1 MMREDVNM
9 DEIPNKGH
17 GVNFRVIA
25 ALVVLLLSGLVL
37 RTVNLG
43 KASYWIDEIA
53 IMNVSVASDSV
64 ADIYRLE
71 LTRFN
76 WYHVLPFLSAVAHV
90 VIKTVGY
97 TGVFPPEWLA
107 RILFALCATASL
119 YLFYR
124 LGRTVRGLAVGLW
137 AIFLSTFSVF
147 HVFYSRE
154 VYAYSLLIFFGLG
167 CLWTGIETVRRT
179 IRPDRTRWPFALG
192 YILFSTLFLQT
203 HMSALLFLV
212 PWTGLLGLTVLLSM
226 GWKKMFSLQS
236 VGFWALTLGA
246 SFAVFSPFLIRLF
259 GGYTT
264 TDDPSVETFSLR
276 TISAVFGRMGWG
288 EYWWTMLPFLLF
300 LALGCVYAVR
310 DWKKNANWAGVLIVA
325 QWLLYFVMQSWM
337 LIRTQSRFEVRYY
350 HGLFPLMIVLVGWGI
365 EQSAAW
371 LAAKRDFRIQ
381 TLRGIVGGAILLWAI
396 PSLVSVCDLQCR
408 GYSNYRGF
416 AEWVNANLPTNGVY
430 SFYNS
435 TDMRAV
441 PRVYPTPGRIPTSV
455 ADWSSAEDFKR
466 ADPPSRAVSLF
477 TRFPLTVFAEF
488 APDDLLRPEGGSA
501 PIPRDQLFMRHEWIG
516 DKAWSRLHRLR
527 TFPVSEVHSQ
537 ATNAQMV
544 LISYNKPE
552 DLPALA
558 AKRKQAFYSY
568 FGPDWGYVKDNQ
580 MNGWKITESS
590 GTVFIGNITGRPAS
604 GVIKV
609 AVLGYPSGG
618 LLSVYGPDGRKLL
631 DKTAI
636 QPDYQ
641 MLTLPAVE
649 LQPGLNSCRMEIMPA
664 PGSPSSALLVYGVV
678 IEGG

>member
-1 MMREDVNM
+1 M
-9 DEIPNKGH
+9 DISQTTVEPPSGARNTGP
-17 GVNFRVIA
+17 RV
-25 ALVVLLLSGLVL
+25 ALFLAVMLLAGLLL
-37 RTVNLG
+37 RTVFLG
-43 KASYWIDEIA
+43 RASYWIDEIN
-53 IMNVSVASDSV
+53 IINVSVTADSV

-71 LTRFN
+71 LGRFN
-76 WYHVLPFLSAVAHV
+76 WYHVLPFLSAVVHV

-97 TGVFPPEWLA
+97 TGAFPPEWLA

-119 YLFYR
+119 YLFYL

-137 AIFLSTFSVF
+137 AVFLGTFSVF
-147 HVFYSRE
+147 HLFYSRE

-179 IRPDRTRWPFALG
+179 IRPDRFRWPFALG
-192 YILFSTLFLQT
+192 YMLFSTLFLQT

-226 GWKKMFSLQS
+226 GWKKTFSLPS
-236 VGFWALTLGA
+236 LGFWMLTLGA
-246 SFAVFSPFLIRLF
+246 SFAVFFPFLVRMF

-264 TDDPSVETFSLR
+264 TDDPSVETFSLK
-276 TISAVFGRMGWG
+276 TILAVLGRMGWG
-288 EYWWTMLPFLLF
+288 EHWATMIPFVIF
-300 LALGCVYAVR
+300 LVLGGAYAVR
-310 DWKKNANWAGVLIVA
+310 DWKKKANWTGLLIVA
-325 QWLLYFVMQSWM
+325 QGLLYFALQSWM

-350 HGLFPLMIVLVGWGI
+350 HGLFPLMMVLVGWGI
-365 EQSAAW
+365 EQSATW
-371 LAAKRDFRIQ
+371 VAAKRNFRVEM
-381 TLRGIVGGAILLWAI
+381 LRGIVGGAILLWAI
-396 PSLVSVCDLQCR
+396 PSLVSVCTLQCR
-408 GYSNYRGF
+408 GYSNYR
-416 AEWVNANLPTNGVY
+416 ALANWINANLSTNGVY

-435 TDMRAV
+435 TEMRAV

-455 ADWSSAEDFKR
+455 ADWSSEEDFKR
-466 ADPPSRAVSLF
+466 VDPPGRAVSLF
-477 TRFPLTVFAEF
+477 MRFPLIVFAEF
-488 APDDLLRPEGGSA
+488 APDDLLCPHGKSA

-516 DKAWSRLHRLR
+516 DKSWSRLHRLK
-527 TFPVSEVHSQ
+527 TFPVSEVHPQ
-537 ATNAQMV
+537 ATNSQMV
-544 LISYNKPE
+544 LVSYNKPE

-558 AKRKQAFYSY
+558 AKRQQVFYSY
-568 FGPDWGYVKDNQ
+568 FGPDWGYVKDNR

-590 GTVFIGNITGRPAS
+590 GTVFIGNISGRPAS